1 MATIDEVRARVR
13 LRLEEGSAAVWTDE
27 ELDEAIL
34 AGLEL
39 YNSRFPFE
47 ATQTVPMNGTNVAM
61 PAHARAVLRVT
72 LADGTVVPRRATPVA
87 RTADERLAWE
97 PFAGVI
103 WFTRPL
109 PAQLITLWIQRDHT
123 VTDVPAG
130 DVGLLV
136 LAGVWKA
143 LEQRAVQQL
152 KRHGAVHEP
161 LTDLTVRRAR
171 QEFERAFDARGRR
184 VGVTLLARD

>member
-1 MATIDEVRARVR
+1 MATLAEIRGRVR
-13 LRLEEGSAAVWTDE
+13 LRLEEGSAAVWTNE

-39 YNSRFPFE
+39 YNGRFPME
-47 ATQTVPMNGTNVAM
+47 ATQSAAVNGTNVAM
-61 PAHARAVLRVT
+61 PAQARAVLRVT
-72 LADGTVVPRRATPVA
+72 LADGTVVPRRAAPVA

-109 PAQLITLWIQRDHT
+109 PAQTVTLWYQKDHA
-123 VTDVPAG
+123 VTDVPEG

-152 KRHGAVHEP
+152 KRHGAVHAT
-161 LTDLTVRRAR
+161 LADLTVRRAR
-171 QEFERAFDARGRR
+171 EEFERAFDTRARR
-184 VGVTLLARD
+184 VGVTLLTHD